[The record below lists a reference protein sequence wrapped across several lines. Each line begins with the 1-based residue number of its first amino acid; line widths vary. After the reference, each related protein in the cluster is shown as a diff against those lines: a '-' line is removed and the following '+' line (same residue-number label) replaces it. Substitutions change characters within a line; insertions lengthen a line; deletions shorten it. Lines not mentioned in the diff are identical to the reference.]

1 MNKIMRYGFLAL
13 FIVGMLSSCMN
24 KNARKNNY
32 PAPDI
37 PEPAV
42 GRVYTIEDLLNVW
55 INDGSPRDYAN
66 AEIFKNEDCS
76 VYGIITADET
86 SGNLYKASFL
96 QDRASGKAIELYMN
110 SVGGLRIGDSVRV
123 YLKGAVLGVYRGTPQ
138 IQSLE
143 AKNVI
148 ILENCKF
155 IDPVVTTISDIE
167 SQNHLCQLVTLENVQ
182 FADPTEVW
190 AEQEEGSTSTYANR
204 TLYQYDENCNKIGE
218 IIVRTSTY
226 ASFANQQLPQGKG
239 RLNAIVTVYRTNSS
253 YTWQLVM
260 RSVSMTEVSMDGP
273 RCN

>member
-226 ASFANQQLPQGKG
+226 ASFANQRLPQGKG